1 MDEKIAKFKDI
12 IECDEPLTP
21 QTELDSLSEWDSM
34 GKISTIVMLADDYDY
49 TLTFDELKGLKIVG
63 DILTLMSKSD
73 G

>member
-49 TLTFDELKGLKIVG
+49 ALTFDELKGLKIVG

>member
-34 GKISTIVMLADDYDY
+34 GKISTIVMLADDYGY

-63 DILTLMSKSD
+63 DILALMSKSD